1 MTIFPYFP
9 HLGVAYNII
18 LYKVISTLIE
28 REKMKFEKKQTWL
41 TKDGFPIRKTFNYIC
56 TVDGKTYKIKHI
68 RSYGNKYSVYVN
80 EEWSFHC
87 PSLKIAKANVIELI
101 NHLKGE

>member
-1 MTIFPYFP
+1 
-9 HLGVAYNII
+9 
-18 LYKVISTLIE
+18 
-28 REKMKFEKKQTWL
+28 MKFEKKQTWL

-56 TVDGKTYKIKHI
+56 TVDGKTYEIKHI

-101 NHLKGE
+101 NHLKTER